1 MVLLLPG
8 LAITNIAKTSA
19 RLRDAAFHEF
29 PISTGFAD
37 LMFVPMRIDLDSAP
51 VSQAKATTA
60 SFCEQKSCAAP
71 RTL

>member
-37 LMFVPMRIDLDSAP
+37 LMFVPMRIDLGAVP
-51 VSQAKATTA
+51 QAKATTA
-60 SFCEQKSCAAP
+60 SFCEQKSCSAA